1 MMQAFEKQDVE
12 RELPIQIIRSGAG
25 ISANLSE
32 AVYGSRRRDFFSKP
46 RIALKEYF
54 GPPCMA

>member
-1 MMQAFEKQDVE
+1 MKKQDVE